1 MPIPEQTSTTA
12 GRGGSCSNAVPAT
25 APGRG
30 TVGYPYFFSTLTD
43 EGPFAAQYG
52 HTVFPS
58 LDASRI
64 SPFLFF
70 SAAPSLSRTLE
81 CSWYLS
87 CKHATSYARR
97 GFQQG
102 SSELRR
108 FLFLLPGCEHLFLS
122 HPQTRPLQLMS
133 WCCVAP
139 ASALPE
145 AERHRAEASSI
156 CSRRGFQ
163 LFPNPSLLR
172 IMPKGPSN
180 PLPYLLRLHS
190 WERDGKVL

>member
-1 MPIPEQTSTTA
+1 MGHFTPKGTLPGNGVPQILCPSLAASPPGRLGWDCMPWDEALQFFPHSNGVAQGSQMTSGFREGKEMPIPEQTSTTA

-97 GFQQG
+97 GF
-102 SSELRR
+102 
-108 FLFLLPGCEHLFLS
+108 
-122 HPQTRPLQLMS
+122 
-133 WCCVAP
+133 
-139 ASALPE
+139 
-145 AERHRAEASSI
+145 
-156 CSRRGFQ
+156 
-163 LFPNPSLLR
+163 
-172 IMPKGPSN
+172 
-180 PLPYLLRLHS
+180 
-190 WERDGKVL
+190 